1 MKRIGVLGATAV
13 DTGIL
18 LGATTGEATSADL
31 PSLAAA
37 FFALASAFLAAFFAA
52 EELRSGHSYMYCDE
66 NNNERSTR

>member
-13 DTGIL
+13 DTGIF
-18 LGATTGEATSADL
+18 LGATMGEATSADL

-52 EELRSGHSYMYCDE
+52 EELKSDE
-66 NNNERSTR
+66 NNNERSTLSLTLND